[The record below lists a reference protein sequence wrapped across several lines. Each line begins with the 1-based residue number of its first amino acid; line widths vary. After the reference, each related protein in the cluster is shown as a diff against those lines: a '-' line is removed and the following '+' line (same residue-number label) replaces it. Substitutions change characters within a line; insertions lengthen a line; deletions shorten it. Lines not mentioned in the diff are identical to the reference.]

1 LKALQVWR
9 MAYKTSAYMAGVI
22 RADGRNRRCECGGN
36 YVRRKR
42 RDFVNE
48 IPVCEACGDTPPTY
62 VIRVT
67 LPGMPKKDIRYTL
80 DGERLT
86 TASAADQTLER
97 IRKSIPGRTFDPT
110 MFLTNGR
117 KSEFLFKNFAEFYI

>member
-1 LKALQVWR
+1 
-9 MAYKTSAYMAGVI
+9 
-22 RADGRNRRCECGGN
+22 
-36 YVRRKR
+36 
-42 RDFVNE
+42 
-48 IPVCEACGDTPPTY
+48 ACGDTPPTY

-97 IRKSIPGRTFDPT
+97 IRKSIAGRTFDPT
-110 MFLTNGR
+110 MFLANGR
-117 KSEFLFKNFAEFYI
+117 KSEFLFKNFAEFYIKTRKESRDRPLTPAGEQSIRTALRNYLVPTFGETFIQEITSGQ